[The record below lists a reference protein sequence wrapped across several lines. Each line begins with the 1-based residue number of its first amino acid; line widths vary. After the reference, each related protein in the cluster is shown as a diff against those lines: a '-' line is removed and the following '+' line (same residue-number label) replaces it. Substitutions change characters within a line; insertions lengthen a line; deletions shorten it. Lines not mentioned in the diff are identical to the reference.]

1 VRQVAA
7 VRRAP
12 KAAKQRLSPMQGLRA
27 RLGEAEATLEAIR
40 TGAVDAVVVS
50 GPGGARTLA
59 LEGATHPYYELLDAM
74 SDGAAFLHADGTILF
89 GNHRLG
95 EMARLPIERLTG
107 TRLQS
112 LLAPAGRQAFEAFLR
127 NGAERSGVGEFALGS
142 GGEGTPTPVRIALSA
157 VPLGARAGANDAGTR
172 SGAAVLMA
180 ILTDLTERKR
190 AEAERRDLIRRLI
203 TAEDEERRR
212 IARELHDETGQSLT
226 ALLVGLRAIEEQAI
240 TLDVK
245 AAAQRLRGVAARTV
259 DDVGR
264 LARGLHPSVLDD
276 LGFVAAARRHVSD
289 YATSFGIAVDLRL
302 EGIASLG
309 LNPAVQT
316 TLYRVLQEALT
327 NVARYAQARAVT
339 VEVGFDGTTL
349 ELVVRDDGV
358 GFDAAAVG
366 VQSPGLGL
374 HGIRERAALLGG
386 SVAITSSPGH
396 GTTVHA
402 RIPAG
407 VALPPT
413 QPAPAPRAG

>member
-1 VRQVAA
+1 MPA
-7 VRRAP
+7 VKRGRKVVKKRP
-12 KAAKQRLSPMQGLRA
+12 SPMPGLRA
-27 RLGEAEATLEAIR
+27 RLSEAEATLAAIR
-40 TGAVDAVVVS
+40 TGEVDAVVVS
-50 GPGGARTLA
+50 GPGGERTLA
-59 LEGATHPYYELLDAM
+59 FEGATHPYYELLDAM
-74 SDGAAFLHADGTILF
+74 SDGAALLHADGTILF

-95 EMARLPIERLTG
+95 EMARLPIARLTG

-112 LLAPAGRQAFEAFLR
+112 LLAPAERQAFGAFLQK
-127 NGAERSGVGEFALGS
+127 GAERSGVGEFALVS
-142 GGEGTPTPVRIALSA
+142 GGDGTPMPVRIALSV
-157 VPLGARAGANDAGTR
+157 VPLGLHPGAGAEGMRESAI
-172 SGAAVLMA
+172 VLMA
-180 ILTDLTERKR
+180 ILTDLTERRR

-203 TAEDEERRR
+203 AAEDQERRR
-212 IARELHDETGQSLT
+212 IARELHDEMGQSLT

-245 AAAQRLRGVAARTV
+245 AAAQRLRGFAARTV

-276 LGFVAAARRHVSD
+276 LGFVAAARRHASD

-302 EGIASLG
+302 EGVASLR

-327 NVARYAQARAVT
+327 NVARYAQARAVS

-358 GFDAAAVG
+358 GFDAAAAG
-366 VQSPGLGL
+366 AQATGLGL
-374 HGIRERAALLGG
+374 HGMRERAALLGG
-386 SVAITSSPGH
+386 SVTITSSPGH

-407 VALPPT
+407 VVLPPT
-413 QPAPAPRAG
+413 EPAPAPRAG